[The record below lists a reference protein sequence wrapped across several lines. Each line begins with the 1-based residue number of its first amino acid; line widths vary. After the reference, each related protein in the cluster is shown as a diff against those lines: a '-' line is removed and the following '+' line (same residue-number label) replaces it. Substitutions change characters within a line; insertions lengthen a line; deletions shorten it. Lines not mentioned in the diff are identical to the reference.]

1 MKVIKLII
9 FSMLPFLAFALQA
22 QNSANK
28 NLAAPPPWGPVGYDD
43 VRYYYLPDVES
54 YYDIYA
60 EQFVC
65 NIDGG
70 WLHRTRLLSPNR
82 NYDLYDGYKVV
93 MMDYKGSA
101 PYKFFNDQKIEY
113 PIGYRGP
120 EQKTIG
126 EKPDKRNSGRK
137 NKDKEDLD

>member
-1 MKVIKLII
+1 MKATKLIFTFVAI
-9 FSMLPFLAFALQA
+9 LFTYALLAQD
-22 QNSANK
+22 K
-28 NLAAPPPWGPVGYDD
+28 NPVLPPPWGPAGYSD

-65 NIDGG
+65 YIDGE
-70 WLHRTRLLSPNR
+70 WLHRKRLLSPNK
-82 NYDLYDGYKVV
+82 NYDLYDGYKIV
-93 MMDYKGSA
+93 MEDYKGSA
-101 PYKFFNDQKIEY
+101 PYKFYEDQKIKY

-126 EKPDKRNSGRK
+126 EKPGQGNSGKK
-137 NKDKEDLD
+137 NKDNEDFD